1 MEPSADDAKQPNRA
15 PRWIGP
21 ALALSF
27 ALNVAALVTPFLETE
42 SLLGRPKLY
51 SLPRSVELMWSARLY
66 ALALLVVA
74 FSIVFPFAKL
84 AVLWLA
90 WRAPAPS
97 ERLMRQLAFVER
109 FGKWSML
116 DVFIVCL
123 LLSLTG
129 DQYFIAGRP
138 LEGLPCFLAAIVLSM
153 VCGEVLASHFR
164 LPHSPPQA
172 RAKLGWV
179 LLAALAHIAA
189 AFTPF
194 LQVDSFWLSSNRV
207 SIASMARSLFALDWA
222 AWAPALSIAVFV
234 ALAPLAGLL
243 TQYRGQHE
251 WSARWQRWSMLDVF
265 LLALVV
271 YLVEGKSFVP
281 TAIGSGAY
289 WLAVAMGFSLLT
301 RRVARAAAG

>member
-1 MEPSADDAKQPNRA
+1 MQPAAVDPAPRKRA

-27 ALNVAALVTPFLETE
+27 ALNVAALATPFLETE
-42 SLLGRPKLY
+42 SLLGRTKLY

-84 AVLWLA
+84 AVLWRA
-90 WRAPAPS
+90 WRSPAPS
-97 ERLMRQLAFVER
+97 ERLLRQLAFVER

-138 LEGLPCFLAAIVLSM
+138 LVGLPFFLAAIVISM
-153 VCGEVLASHFR
+153 LCGEVLSSR
-164 LPHSPPQA
+164 LRVPHA
-172 RAKLGWV
+172 RTYMRAKLGWV
-179 LLAALAHIAA
+179 LLAAAAHIAA
-189 AFTPF
+189 VFTPF
-194 LQVDSFWLSSNRV
+194 LRVDSFWLSSNRV

-222 AWAPALSIAVFV
+222 AWAPALSIALFV
-234 ALAPLAGLL
+234 AFAPLAGLL
-243 TQYRGQHE
+243 TQRRGEHR

-271 YLVEGKSFVP
+271 YLIEGKSFVP

-289 WLAVAMGFSLLT
+289 WLAAAMGFSLGA
-301 RRVARAAAG
+301 RRVVRATSA

>member
-1 MEPSADDAKQPNRA
+1 MEPTAPDDAPRNRA

-84 AVLWLA
+84 IVLWRA
-90 WRAPAPS
+90 WRSANPS
-97 ERLMRQLAFVER
+97 ERLLRQLAFVESY
-109 FGKWSML
+109 GKWSML

-138 LEGLPCFLAAIVLSM
+138 LVGLPCFLAAIVISM
-153 VCGEVLASHFR
+153 LCGEVLGQR
-164 LPHSPPQA
+164 LSAHRPQPQA

-179 LLAALAHIAA
+179 LLAAAAHVAA
-189 AFTPF
+189 VFMPF
-194 LQVDSFWLSSNRV
+194 LQVDSFWLSSHHV
-207 SIASMARSLFALDWA
+207 SIASMARSLYALDWA
-222 AWAPALSIAVFV
+222 AWAPAFSITLFV
-234 ALAPLAGLL
+234 VLAPVASLAA
-243 TQYRGQHE
+243 QYRGE
-251 WSARWQRWSMLDVF
+251 SESATFLQRWSMLDVF

-281 TAIGSGAY
+281 TAIGNGAY
-289 WLAVAMGFSLLT
+289 WLAAAMGFSLVA
-301 RRVARAAAG
+301 RRVARASAA